1 MVIRVVSAQTL
12 KHICEYKFPRS
23 PKAGLASCRTILHRA
38 ILPPFFVQK
47 TSTKPFAP
55 TVATSLWKMK
65 DILSF
70 LYSAS
75 LLSML
80 ARLTHLAA
88 QSRYC
93 CLFVGLYS
101 SCHLKHLWDRATFQ
115 SATQPLTFHDS
126 YSGRLVDHGVK
137 KRSEDVQCSFVV

>member
-55 TVATSLWKMK
+55 TVVTSLWKMK
-65 DILSF
+65 DILWF

-80 ARLTHLAA
+80 VGLTPFVT
-88 QSRYC
+88 QSGYC
-93 CLFVGLYS
+93 CLCLGLNFSYQS
-101 SCHLKHLWDRATFQ
+101 KGLWDRATFQ